1 MFNHLVCFQERDPI
15 EGPMP
20 CLDTR
25 LCMLLSITTLV
36 VSDLIEDK
44 ESLSQ
49 NNINCQTT
57 QTCKENRRME
67 LVSSLQSLGDYQ
79 TLLTPQAV
87 IAAANLAA
95 AREMMI
101 ISGINVGSSAYFDL
115 VNTKDIAA
123 GNLHHLIVE
132 AYIARNL
139 LDTSAYYWP
148 GYVTGRINQIPHGMP
163 AQVKP
168 AKLFSLTDQGYIRK
182 PV

>member
-1 MFNHLVCFQERDPI
+1 MFNRLVCFQERDPI

-20 CLDTR
+20 RLDTR

-36 VSDLIEDK
+36 VSDLIEDE

-67 LVSSLQSLGDYQ
+67 LVSSLQSLDDYQ
-79 TLLTPQAV
+79 TLLTPPQAV
-87 IAAANLAA
+87 IAAANQAA
-95 AREMMI
+95 ARAMMI

-115 VNTKDIAA
+115 VNTKDIVA

-148 GYVTGRINQIPHGMP
+148 GYITGCINQIPHGMP
-163 AQVKP
+163 AQVEP
-168 AKLFSLTDQGYIRK
+168 AKPFS
-182 PV
+182 